1 MKIKLIPLM
10 VVVCG
15 ILSLASC
22 LNDDND
28 FVYSDDTAIT
38 SFTLGKL
45 NQVFHTKSSQGK
57 DSTYRNT
64 VDYSGHKFYKDQVKC
79 EIYNHDSLPL
89 GVNAKKVMC
98 SIGSKNAG

>member
-1 MKIKLIPLM
+1 M

-22 LNDDND
+22 LNDDSD

-57 DSTYRNT
+57 DSTYR
-64 VDYSGHKFYKDQVKC
+64 
-79 EIYNHDSLPL
+79 
-89 GVNAKKVMC
+89 
-98 SIGSKNAG
+98 